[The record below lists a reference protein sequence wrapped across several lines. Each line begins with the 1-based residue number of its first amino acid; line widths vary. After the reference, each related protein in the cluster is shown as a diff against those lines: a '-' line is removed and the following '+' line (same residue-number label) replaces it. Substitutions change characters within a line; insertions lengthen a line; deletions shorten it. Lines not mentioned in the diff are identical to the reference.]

1 MLNIGGNF
9 IYKIK
14 YILSNNKSGCR
25 YGEKMKIVLY
35 ILSVAAG
42 GLSLVA
48 ALSQMK
54 AEKRS
59 FSHILMAL
67 GSLVLLA
74 AIVCNLANRNVDWFL
89 ALIGTGMIC
98 TAAVWNGK
106 KSGSLHLQHHVVR
119 ILISIILVAG
129 YVFF

>member
-1 MLNIGGNF
+1 
-9 IYKIK
+9 
-14 YILSNNKSGCR
+14 
-25 YGEKMKIVLY
+25 MKIVLY

-42 GLSLVA
+42 GLSLAA

-59 FSHILMAL
+59 FSHILMAM

-106 KSGSLHLQHHVVR
+106 RVAVF
-119 ILISIILVAG
+119 ICSIML
-129 YVFF
+129 